1 MFSSVS
7 VTEEVSVAG
16 SVVVSTDVLV
26 VSAELLNRSGLPPDW
41 VC

>member
-7 VTEEVSVAG
+7 VTEEVSVAC

-26 VSAELLNRSGLPPDW
+26 VSTELLNRSGLPPD
-41 VC
+41 